1 MPTFR
6 YQGRTRQ
13 GTLAQGEV
21 SASSRQEAV
30 RLMRQKQVLVT
41 RVEEKAAKKDAWWNA
56 DIQIGTGVHDRDIVV
71 YTRQFATMINA
82 GLPLVQCLE
91 ILSSQSDNPR
101 LRKILQDIQTS
112 VEGGS
117 TYADALRKHPKVFDR
132 LYVSMVEAGELGGLL
147 DTILDRLGK
156 HIEKAMKLKRRIK
169 GAMVYPAAILGVA
182 VAVITLLL
190 VWVIPVF
197 ARMFSEFGGALPALT
212 LFVIETSD
220 FVQSNI
226 LVLLGILLSLIV
238 GVRYAYKTERGRRI
252 LDHFLLKVPV
262 FGALIRKAAVA
273 QLTRTL
279 GTLIGSGVPILEG
292 LDIAGKTSGNKVV
305 EEAILSARQGISEGK
320 SVADPLGESGV
331 FPKMVTQMIAVGET
345 TGSLDAMLGKI
356 ADFYEEEVD
365 QAVADLTSLLE
376 PVMMV
381 FLGVVIGFIVIAMYL
396 PIFKLAEVV
405 G

>member
-1 MPTFR
+1 MPTFS

-13 GTLAQGEV
+13 GTLTRGEV
-21 SASSRQEAV
+21 TASSRHEAV
-30 RLMRQKQVLVT
+30 LLMRQKQVQVT
-41 RVEEKAAKKDAWWNA
+41 RVQEKVAKKDSWWKA
-56 DIQIGTGVHDRDIVV
+56 EIRIGTGIRDRDIVV

-91 ILSSQSDNPR
+91 ILSSQSENPR
-101 LRKILQDIQTS
+101 LRKILHQVQTS
-112 VEGGS
+112 VEGGN

-132 LYVSMVEAGELGGLL
+132 LYVSMVEAGEAGGLL

-169 GAMVYPAAILGVA
+169 GAMVYPAAVLGVA

-197 ARMFSEFGGALPALT
+197 AQMFSEFGSALPAMT

-226 LVLLGILLSLIV
+226 LFLLGNVLWLVVAI
-238 GVRYAYKTERGRRI
+238 RYGYRTERGRRI
-252 LDHFLLKVPV
+252 LDHVMLKSPV
-262 FGALIRKAAVA
+262 IGPLIRKAAVA

-305 EEAILSARQGISEGK
+305 EEAVLSARQGISEGK
-320 SVADPLGESGV
+320 TVAEPLGEVGV

-376 PVMMV
+376 PLMMV